1 MVRVLSKILG
11 TKSFYVVVV
20 VVQRAAKK
28 FTKTYNAREV
38 RNCFGGVVAAV
49 ALVVCL
55 RSLIFYKALFFE
67 LFRGLCHHLPST
79 VKSNESLVPPNNTE
93 VS

>member
-11 TKSFYVVVV
+11 TKSFYVVVVVV

-38 RNCFGGVVAAV
+38 RNSLFAGVVPAV

-55 RSLIFYKALFFE
+55 RSLIFYKALFLSFLE
-67 LFRGLCHHLPST
+67 ACAIT
-79 VKSNESLVPPNNTE
+79 CLVQ
-93 VS
+93 

>member
-20 VVQRAAKK
+20 VFVQRAAKK

-38 RNCFGGVVAAV
+38 RNSLFGGVVAAV

-55 RSLIFYKALFFE
+55 RSLIFYKA
-67 LFRGLCHHLPST
+67 
-79 VKSNESLVPPNNTE
+79 
-93 VS
+93 